1 MRTPRHLLLALSL
14 LVLPLAAG
22 CIAAAWAGA
31 GALVAT
37 EYLSD
42 TPHVAHLQVDVDQ
55 VWPATVQNLNDMGAT
70 EVEVQ
75 NYPRVIQAKLYDGEV
90 YVKVEAFDIDHTVIR
105 LQFRRNRLIDN
116 TTAESVLEELLKRYD
131 FASA

>member
-1 MRTPRHLLLALSL
+1 MRTPRLPLLALSFV
-14 LVLPLAAG
+14 VLPLATG
-22 CIAAAWAGA
+22 CIAAAGAGA

-42 TPHVAHLQVDVDQ
+42 TPHVAHLQVDVDK

-70 EVEVQ
+70 DVEVQ

-90 YVKVEAFDIDHTVIR
+90 YIKVEAFDLDHTVIR
-105 LQFRRNRLIDN
+105 LQFRKNRLIDN
-116 TTAESVLEELLKRYD
+116 TTAESVLGELLKRYD
-131 FASA
+131 FPGA